1 MGIESLFGTM
11 SLGVPLAYIDP
22 GIVSLA
28 IQSFCVLVFSAAA
41 GFLFGPWRWLAS
53 LFRRKDRSSSEQ

>member
-1 MGIESLFGTM
+1 MGIESLFGT
-11 SLGVPLAYIDP
+11 LGFSVPLAYIDP

-28 IQSFCVLVFSAAA
+28 IQSFCVLLFSAAT

-53 LFRRKDRSSSEQ
+53 FFRRKDKSSEQ